1 MASIKDII
9 RAYEILGDY
18 NGKNPFILRL
28 KREINFLMLVNL
40 IIAIAFI
47 ISTYDSIKIR
57 DQIWDD
63 HTAQV
68 EEIVEHYCGEEP
80 WQN

>member
-1 MASIKDII
+1 M
-9 RAYEILGDY
+9 RLFR
-18 NGKNPFILRL
+18 GKNGLSEEDVQSIPMKLILRL

-57 DQIWDD
+57 DQIWND
-63 HTAQV
+63 HTSQV

>member
-1 MASIKDII
+1 MKLF
-9 RAYEILGDY
+9 R
-18 NGKNPFILRL
+18 GKNGLGEEDVQSIPMKLILRL

-57 DQIWDD
+57 DQIWDE

>member
-1 MASIKDII
+1 MKLF
-9 RAYEILGDY
+9 R
-18 NGKNPFILRL
+18 GKNGLSEEDVQSIPMKLILRL

-68 EEIVEHYCGEEP
+68 EEIVEHYCGEES